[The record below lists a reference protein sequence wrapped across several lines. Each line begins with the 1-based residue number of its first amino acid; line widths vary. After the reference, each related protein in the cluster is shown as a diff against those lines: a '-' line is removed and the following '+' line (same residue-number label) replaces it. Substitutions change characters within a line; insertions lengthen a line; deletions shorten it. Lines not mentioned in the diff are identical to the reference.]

1 VNHFYTYLALDVA
14 NDRVREANDARRVAL
29 ARAGA
34 ASRPSIVRRGLA
46 RGLAAV
52 SLGSAQAVRRLD
64 DCVADDLGRSLA
76 PTK

>member
-29 ARAGA
+29 ARAGDV
-34 ASRPSIVRRGLA
+34 SKPSIVRRGLA